1 MDRLFGLDS
10 PSLSDEGISLLATLF
25 DEVSVAMYEDI
36 LRDADIPYLRR
47 DRGAGGAMRI
57 IMGASLSAVDIYV
70 PADRLDEALALFT
83 EAEESEDSAQ

>member
-10 PSLSDEGISLLATLF
+10 PSLNDEDVSLLATLF
-25 DEVSVAMYEDI
+25 DEVSVAIYEDI

-70 PADRLDEALALFT
+70 PADRLDEAQALFT
-83 EAEESEDSAQ
+83 EAEESEDGAQ